1 MKSLELTKPI
11 TTESLLSEFE
21 SRFNMTMDL
30 TKFNEHELQDYAN
43 HVRTKIHEITQNTH
57 FGQELKDNSYQKSQ
71 MMLDI
76 INQAITERK
85 LGEYGGD
92 TGNSILDK
100 ATAPIK
106 DKLSKGQALSP
117 EERTAASKLMA
128 MKKMPKGTGTMMG
141 VKEVGEEQSEINEV
155 PGAGLVKR
163 GLRSLGAKAAG
174 AIGMKGTAAGLKGAA
189 QADKKARELYT
200 QLRRYAGQTGGDVDA
215 LTVTD
220 LQSFLQKQGYKTD
233 RTPKGPA
240 GKVLNKQQVDDILM
254 KSVQDTF
261 RFQAPATAKSQEKST
276 MQTDFMKQFKQMASD
291 PATKKKLMSILQGQ
305 TVPAESVTEN
315 PAMALGRVAAKAAG
329 SAAGTT
335 VANRAMNKLG
345 MKEGVE
351 EQSELILAAKDMMD
365 KVTGY
370 LEDLAS
376 MKTEGMLELADRIR
390 DEMGAEKSDAFL
402 QKIQPAIEQA
412 EATLTTT
419 RQELDNGVRILTGEE
434 VASEPMG
441 ADDTMDMDTD
451 LDSLDTDMDDTET
464 DEFGASDA
472 EAGGTE
478 PEGREQRESKEV
490 FEASNRLYSKLAGK

>member
-1 MKSLELTKPI
+1 MKSLELTKPL
-11 TTESLLSEFE
+11 TTESLLAEFE
-21 SRFNMTMDL
+21 SRFNQTMDL
-30 TKFNEHELQDYAN
+30 SKFTKEELEDTAN

-57 FGQELKDNSYQKSQ
+57 FGQELKDDSYQKNQ

-85 LGEYGGD
+85 LAEYSD
-92 TGNSILDK
+92 NPVLDK

-106 DKLSKGQALSP
+106 DKLKKGQALSP
-117 EERTAASKLMA
+117 DEREAASKLMA
-128 MKKMPKGTGTMMG
+128 SKT
-141 VKEVGEEQSEINEV
+141 NEV
-155 PGAGLVKR
+155 
-163 GLRSLGAKAAG
+163 
-174 AIGMKGTAAGLKGAA
+174 
-189 QADKKARELYT
+189 
-200 QLRRYAGQTGGDVDA
+200 
-215 LTVTD
+215 
-220 LQSFLQKQGYKTD
+220 
-233 RTPKGPA
+233 
-240 GKVLNKQQVDDILM
+240 
-254 KSVQDTF
+254 
-261 RFQAPATAKSQEKST
+261 AP
-276 MQTDFMKQFKQMASD
+276 
-291 PATKKKLMSILQGQ
+291 L
-305 TVPAESVTEN
+305 
-315 PAMALGRVAAKAAG
+315 MALGRVAAKSAG
-329 SAAGTT
+329 AAAGTA
-335 VANRAMNKLG
+335 VANRAMDKLG

-365 KVTGY
+365 KVTSF

-441 ADDTMDMDTD
+441 ADDTMDMDNTDAD
-451 LDSLDTDMDDTET
+451 LDDLGGDDLET

-490 FEASNRLYSKLAGK
+490 FETSNRLYSKLAGK

>member
-1 MKSLELTKPI
+1 MNSLEFTKPL
-11 TTESLLSEFE
+11 TTESLLKEFE

-30 TKFNEHELQDYAN
+30 SKFNEEELQDYAN

-57 FGQELKDNSYQKSQ
+57 FGQELKDNNYQKSQ

-76 INQAITERK
+76 LNQEVTQRK
-85 LGEYGGD
+85 LGEYGGSMAGD
-92 TGNSILDK
+92 PEVKAGSTAISAKTKLDK
-100 ATAPIK
+100 
-106 DKLSKGQALSP
+106 GQTLSP
-117 EERTAASKLMA
+117 SEKKQVSKMLSTDE

-141 VKEVGEEQSEINEV
+141 V
-155 PGAGLVKR
+155 
-163 GLRSLGAKAAG
+163 
-174 AIGMKGTAAGLKGAA
+174 
-189 QADKKARELYT
+189 
-200 QLRRYAGQTGGDVDA
+200 
-215 LTVTD
+215 
-220 LQSFLQKQGYKTD
+220 
-233 RTPKGPA
+233 
-240 GKVLNKQQVDDILM
+240 
-254 KSVQDTF
+254 
-261 RFQAPATAKSQEKST
+261 
-276 MQTDFMKQFKQMASD
+276 
-291 PATKKKLMSILQGQ
+291 
-305 TVPAESVTEN
+305 
-315 PAMALGRVAAKAAG
+315 
-329 SAAGTT
+329 
-335 VANRAMNKLG
+335 
-345 MKEGVE
+345 KEGVE

-390 DEMGAEKSDAFL
+390 DEMGADKADAFL

-451 LDSLDTDMDDTET
+451 LDSLDSEAGEED

-490 FEASNRLYSKLAGK
+490 FETSNRLIGKLAGN

>member
-1 MKSLELTKPI
+1 MKSLDLTKPI
-11 TTESLLSEFE
+11 TTESLLKEFE

-30 TKFNEHELQDYAN
+30 TQLDEIELQDYAN

-57 FGQELKDNSYQKSQ
+57 FGQELKDDNYQKNQ

-76 INQAITERK
+76 INQAIQERK
-85 LGEYGGD
+85 LAEYGGNMND
-92 TGNSILDK
+92 PEAKAGSTAISAKGKLD
-100 ATAPIK
+100 
-106 DKLSKGQALSP
+106 KGQALSQD
-117 EERTAASKLMA
+117 EKKVVSKM
-128 MKKMPKGTGTMMG
+128 
-141 VKEVGEEQSEINEV
+141 
-155 PGAGLVKR
+155 
-163 GLRSLGAKAAG
+163 
-174 AIGMKGTAAGLKGAA
+174 
-189 QADKKARELYT
+189 
-200 QLRRYAGQTGGDVDA
+200 
-215 LTVTD
+215 LT
-220 LQSFLQKQGYKTD
+220 
-233 RTPKGPA
+233 
-240 GKVLNKQQVDDILM
+240 
-254 KSVQDTF
+254 
-261 RFQAPATAKSQEKST
+261 
-276 MQTDFMKQFKQMASD
+276 
-291 PATKKKLMSILQGQ
+291 
-305 TVPAESVTEN
+305 
-315 PAMALGRVAAKAAG
+315 
-329 SAAGTT
+329 
-335 VANRAMNKLG
+335 
-345 MKEGVE
+345 KEGVE

-390 DEMGAEKSDAFL
+390 DEMGADKADAFI

-412 EATLTTT
+412 EATLSTT

-451 LDSLDTDMDDTET
+451 AELDSLDSDMDDTET

>member
-1 MKSLELTKPI
+1 MKSLDLTKPI
-11 TTESLLSEFE
+11 TTESLLKEFE

-30 TKFNEHELQDYAN
+30 SQFNEEELHDYAN

-57 FGQELKDNSYQKSQ
+57 FGQELKDDSYQKNQ

-85 LGEYGGD
+85 LGEYGGNMD
-92 TGNSILDK
+92 NPILDK

-106 DKLSKGQALSP
+106 DKLAKGQPLSP
-117 EERTAASKLMA
+117 DERTAASKLMA
-128 MKKMPKGTGTMMG
+128 MKQMPKGTGTMMG
-141 VKEVGEEQSEINEV
+141 V
-155 PGAGLVKR
+155 
-163 GLRSLGAKAAG
+163 
-174 AIGMKGTAAGLKGAA
+174 
-189 QADKKARELYT
+189 
-200 QLRRYAGQTGGDVDA
+200 
-215 LTVTD
+215 
-220 LQSFLQKQGYKTD
+220 
-233 RTPKGPA
+233 
-240 GKVLNKQQVDDILM
+240 
-254 KSVQDTF
+254 
-261 RFQAPATAKSQEKST
+261 
-276 MQTDFMKQFKQMASD
+276 
-291 PATKKKLMSILQGQ
+291 
-305 TVPAESVTEN
+305 
-315 PAMALGRVAAKAAG
+315 
-329 SAAGTT
+329 
-335 VANRAMNKLG
+335 
-345 MKEGVE
+345 KEGVE

-365 KVTGY
+365 KVTSF

-434 VASEPMG
+434 VASDPMG
-441 ADDTMDMDTD
+441 ADDTMDMDTTDAD
-451 LDSLDTDMDDTET
+451 LDDLGTDDLES

-490 FEASNRLYSKLAGK
+490 FEASNRLFSKLAGK